1 MSDFDRFLDEFDI
14 EEEEREL
21 RKKGKKKSSKP
32 LKTKIQESSNNDNLR
47 QCLQEVFSES
57 ASRDQNEKNTAVN
70 KKKKKKTKSKKNS
83 KTKNTKKG
91 NSRYLLEDDI
101 DDDKRD
107 ASALIDFIQSFDES
121 TETNADNED
130 NQSND
135 DGYSDYYDYNKYFE
149 AQPGANGYYPFDY
162 HGSSRGLST
171 CDSLTPEIDEKVSP
185 RRLSESDLRDCNV
198 GCVCVCVCACVCV
211 RFSFTALS
219 LNRARFYTCRC
230 ARSSQLS

>member
-1 MSDFDRFLDEFDI
+1 MQVLLRKRSTASKTAAISFAMKATLCLALVGIASASFIRSGSEARNNLAAGNNNVLSRFSNSLLRLRFSVKGSHPATANNEENEASVESLNPSNETPTKDDENDAKMSDFDRFLDEFDI

-107 ASALIDFIQSFDES
+107 ASALIDFIQSFD
-121 TETNADNED
+121 
-130 NQSND
+130 
-135 DGYSDYYDYNKYFE
+135 
-149 AQPGANGYYPFDY
+149 
-162 HGSSRGLST
+162 
-171 CDSLTPEIDEKVSP
+171 
-185 RRLSESDLRDCNV
+185 
-198 GCVCVCVCACVCV
+198 
-211 RFSFTALS
+211 
-219 LNRARFYTCRC
+219 
-230 ARSSQLS
+230 